1 MIESLVRGALAQRL
15 IVAVLAVIF
24 LAFGLDA
31 ARKLSLDAFPDVTN
45 VQVQIATEAPG
56 RSPEEVERFAT
67 VPIEIGMTGLPG
79 LVELRSLNRAGL
91 SLITLVF
98 TEQTDVFFARQ
109 LVMERLLEITPR
121 LPQGIVPV
129 LGPVSTGLGEVYQYT
144 LERPDDGERE
154 LTVDELTERRTVQD
168 WVLRP
173 LLRSIPGVAE
183 INSQG
188 GYEKQYQVLVSPEK
202 LRYYGISIQQVFQA
216 LASNNANSGGGVL
229 PRFAEQYLIR
239 GIGLVQDVGDIES
252 IVLREFQGTPVFI
265 RDVAEVRLGTAV
277 RDGSVIKNGVTESV
291 GGVVMMI
298 RAGNAKEVVARIK
311 ERVEE
316 INTKGMLPG
325 GLKVVPY
332 YDRSEL
338 VDSALATVVKVLL
351 EGVVLVVV
359 VLLLFLGDIRSSLV
373 VVATLVLTP
382 LMTFLAMNQIG
393 LSANL
398 MSLGGLAIAIGLM
411 VDGSVVVVEN
421 AFAHLAR
428 RANSGESRIRII
440 FDAVKEVATPVIF
453 GVGVIILVFLPL
465 MTLTGMEGKMFAP
478 LAFTIAI
485 ALAISLVLS
494 LTLTPVLS
502 SYLLKVKPP
511 KPPKGAAA
519 VAGARA
525 EPPADGHDGAHD
537 AAHDEEAHDTWLIRV
552 LKKPYLALL
561 RRAVANAR
569 TTIAASVVALA
580 ASLSLLPLL
589 GTAFIPEMKEGS
601 LVPGINRVP
610 NISLEE
616 SIRMEMEAMRLVM
629 TIPGVKSAVSGLG
642 RGESPADPQA
652 QNEST
657 PIVSLTP
664 RDTWP
669 AGWTQDTIADEMRK
683 KLSVLPGVQ
692 IVMAQP
698 ISDRVDEMVTGV
710 RADIAVKIFGDDL
723 QTLKATA
730 DEIARVAGAI
740 RGAQDLRVERITGQQ
755 YLQISIDR
763 QAIARAGLNVSD
775 LHDVIEMAIGGK
787 VATEIYEG
795 ERRFSAAVRLPE
807 AYRDDI
813 EAIRTL
819 MVTGRNGAQIP
830 LARLAKI
837 EIADGP
843 AQISRELGKRRVVVG
858 INVADRDLGGFV
870 AELQAAIAREVKLPE
885 GYRLEWGGQ
894 FQNMERAL
902 GHLSVIIPITVAAIF
917 FLLFLLFRSV
927 KTAMLIILVLPFA
940 SLGGIVAMFVSGE
953 YLSVPASVGFIALW
967 GIAVLNGVV
976 LVSYIR
982 DLRARGMSVA
992 EAVIEGA
999 KLRFRPVM
1007 MTATVAALALIP
1019 FLFATGPGSE
1029 VQRPLAIVVIGGLI
1043 SCTLLTLV
1051 VLPAIY
1057 RWFDDVRVEEA

>member
-1 MIESLVRGALAQRL
+1 
-15 IVAVLAVIF
+15 
-24 LAFGLDA
+24 
-31 ARKLSLDAFPDVTN
+31 
-45 VQVQIATEAPG
+45 
-56 RSPEEVERFAT
+56 
-67 VPIEIGMTGLPG
+67 
-79 LVELRSLNRAGL
+79 
-91 SLITLVF
+91 
-98 TEQTDVFFARQ
+98 
-109 LVMERLLEITPR
+109 
-121 LPQGIVPV
+121 
-129 LGPVSTGLGEVYQYT
+129 
-144 LERPDDGERE
+144 DDGDRE
-154 LTVDELTERRTVQD
+154 LTVEELTERRTVQD

-202 LRYYGISIQQVFQA
+202 LRYYGISIQEVFQA

-239 GIGLVQDVGDIES
+239 GIGLVQDVGDIGS
-252 IVLREFQGTPVFI
+252 IVLREFQGTPVYI
-265 RDVAEVRLGTAV
+265 RDVAEVRVGTAV
-277 RDGSVIKNGVTESV
+277 RVGSVIKNGVTESV

-298 RAGNAKEVVARIK
+298 RAGNAKEVVSRIK

-316 INTKGMLPG
+316 INSKGMLPG

-338 VDSALATVVKVLL
+338 VDAALATVVKVLI

-382 LMTFLAMNQIG
+382 LLTFLAMNRIG

-428 RANSGESRIRII
+428 KAGSGESRIRII
-440 FDAVKEVATPVIF
+440 YHAVTEVATPVIF

-511 KPPKGAAA
+511 KPAPA
-519 VAGARA
+519 VAGAGARI
-525 EPPADGHDGAHD
+525 EPDPAGHD
-537 AAHDEEAHDTWLIRV
+537 AAPHDEEAHDTWLIRT

-561 RRAVANAR
+561 RRAVGSAR
-569 TTIAASVVALA
+569 TTFVASLVALA

-629 TIPGVKSAVSGLG
+629 TVPGVKSAVSGLG

-657 PIVSLTP
+657 PIVSLKP
-664 RDTWP
+664 RDEWP
-669 AGWTQDTIADEMRK
+669 EGWTQDTIADEVRK
-683 KLSVLPGVQ
+683 KLAVLPGAQV
-692 IVMAQP
+692 VMAQP

-723 QTLKATA
+723 QTLKDTA
-730 DEIARVAGAI
+730 DEIARVAGSI

-775 LHDVIEMAIGGK
+775 LHEVIEMAIGGK

-795 ERRFSAAVRLPE
+795 ERRFSASVRLPE
-807 AYRDDI
+807 SYRDDV
-813 EAIRTL
+813 EAIRGL
-819 MVTGRNGAQIP
+819 VVTGRNGAQIP

-870 AELQAAIAREVKLPE
+870 AELQEAIAKDVQLPE

-902 GHLSVIIPITVAAIF
+902 GHLAVIIPITVAAIF

-927 KTAMLIILVLPFA
+927 KTATLIILVLPFA
-940 SLGGIVAMFVSGE
+940 SLGGIVAMFFSGE

-982 DLRARGMSVA
+982 DLRTGGMAVA

-1007 MTATVAALALIP
+1007 MTATVAGLALIP

-1057 RWFDDVRVEEA
+1057 RWFDDVRVEEV